1 MRIRSKHAC
10 RAGCCARDLRGDE
23 ALPLTQETLAQ
34 LMGVQ
39 RNAIS
44 LVAHALQRAGIIRY
58 SRGYIDITNSGS
70 LKETACECYRA
81 VNAHHRR
88 LLKVPL

>member
-1 MRIRSKHAC
+1 MHRIRSKHAC
-10 RAGCCARDLRGDE
+10 HAGCCARDLCGDE

-70 LKETACECYRA
+70 LK
-81 VNAHHRR
+81 
-88 LLKVPL
+88 